1 MRCRLLSEN
10 KYFVPL
16 FIFLISLINITKDTK
31 NHSQCQVLFIWKG
44 DYIGVPQNKI
54 PYSCGFAP
62 PHHCKIPCFWGF
74 LRVGGKVGLKKILAI
89 CSLITKSLTFKWS
102 PKMRIRFLKLM
113 SVAVLFLI
121 FSLKMIYPNETESYN
136 LKLSIFSN
144 CGGIKTSSTYT
155 L

>member
-1 MRCRLLSEN
+1 MIQINPSLPWTIVNPNKNSQWKIFRGTTYFNLSSVSFQSGGESSPLRCRLLSEN

-62 PHHCKIPCFWGF
+62 PHHCKIPCFWVF
-74 LRVGGKVGLKKILAI
+74 LRVGGKVGLR
-89 CSLITKSLTFKWS
+89 T
-102 PKMRIRFLKLM
+102 
-113 SVAVLFLI
+113 
-121 FSLKMIYPNETESYN
+121 
-136 LKLSIFSN
+136 LSI
-144 CGGIKTSSTYT
+144 I
-155 L
+155 